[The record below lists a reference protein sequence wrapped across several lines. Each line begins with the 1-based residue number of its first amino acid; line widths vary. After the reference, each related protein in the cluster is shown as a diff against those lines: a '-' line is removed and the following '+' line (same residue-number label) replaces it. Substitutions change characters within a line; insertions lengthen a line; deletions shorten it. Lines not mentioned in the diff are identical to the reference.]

1 MSATSTDQ
9 SFRVADNPASD
20 ALKGVIA
27 HEWLEPH
34 GGAEKVI
41 DQLAIIF
48 PNAPIRS
55 LWNDAPGRFPASKVS
70 ETWMAKTPLRRHK
83 SLALPFMPI
92 TWRNLGVSDA
102 DWILCSSHLFAHH
115 ARFSGAARHADK
127 YVYAY
132 TPGRY
137 IWSPEL
143 DARGQSMAVK
153 MAAMPLRAID
163 RSRAK
168 EPVAIAAISEFV
180 RTRIAD
186 AWRRDSEVI
195 YPPVDVNAFMDGGFD
210 LNEADQMI
218 LDSLPDAF
226 VLGASRFIPY
236 KRLDLVIKMGVSA
249 DVHVVLAGNGPSLP
263 SLQRQASEHP
273 GMVTFVDRPSHELL
287 AALYRKALAYVF
299 LAIEDF
305 GIMPVE
311 AMATGAPVIASNL
324 GGAAETVVDGRSGVL
339 LEDYSP
345 STMRDA
351 LDRAVSLKPA
361 ESVSRAQEF
370 DQSVFRQRIS
380 AWMPS

>member
-1 MSATSTDQ
+1 MAMTSTDQ
-9 SFRVADNPASD
+9 WVSSSRGLLPSG
-20 ALKGVIA
+20 LKGVIA

-41 DQLAIIF
+41 DQLALLF

-55 LWNDAPGRFPASKVS
+55 LWNDAPGRFPESKVS

-83 SLALPFMPI
+83 GLALPFMPL
-92 TWRNLGVSDA
+92 TWRNLGASDA

-115 ARFSGAARHADK
+115 ARFSGAARNADK

-137 IWSPEL
+137 IWNPEL
-143 DARGQSMAVK
+143 DERGQSVAVK
-153 MAAMPLRAID
+153 LASVPLRTLD

-180 RTRIAD
+180 RKRIAES
-186 AWRRDSEVI
+186 WHRESEVI
-195 YPPVDVNAFMDGGFD
+195 YPPVDVPAFESGGFNLD
-210 LNEADQMI
+210 ESDQAI
-218 LDSLPDAF
+218 FDSLPDSF
-226 VLGASRFIPY
+226 ILGASRFIPY
-236 KRLDLVIKMGVSA
+236 KRLDRVIDMGVAA

-263 SLQRQASEHP
+263 ALRRQAAAHA
-273 GMVTFVDRPSHELL
+273 GLVTFIDRPSHDLL

-299 LAIEDF
+299 PAIEDF

-311 AMATGAPVIASNL
+311 AMATGAAVIASSV
-324 GGAAETVVDGRSGVL
+324 GGASETVVDGRSGVL
-339 LEDYSP
+339 LDDYSP
-345 STMRDA
+345 SSMRDA
-351 LDRAVSLKPA
+351 LDRALTLDPA
-361 ESVSRAQEF
+361 DSVSRAREF
-370 DQSVFRQRIS
+370 DNSIFHNRIS